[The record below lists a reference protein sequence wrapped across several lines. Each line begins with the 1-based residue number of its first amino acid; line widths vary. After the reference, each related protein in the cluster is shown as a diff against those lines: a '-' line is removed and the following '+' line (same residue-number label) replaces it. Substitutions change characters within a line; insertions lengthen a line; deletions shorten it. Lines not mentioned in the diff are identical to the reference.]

1 VETEYC
7 INPRPQA
14 TTLYDFS
21 TLYMAINQLANLP
34 RQLHSMMSE
43 YNTQIQTLEAQINT
57 LEGQLSALRKQV
69 AQVRHDA
76 GVSVPEHDMSDAPS
90 ISSHSTAADE
100 YLARA
105 LDGGFPD
112 DWRSDVLTALSQP
125 LEEAPNKWPLSQEE
139 YKRYGRQLIMPEIGL
154 QGQLKL
160 KAARV
165 LIVGAGGL
173 GCPAA
178 AYLGGAGVGTIGL
191 VDGDTVEESN
201 LHRQILHSTKTVGLE
216 KVESAMQ
223 FVKAYVKVL
232 STISYSTFV
241 QS

>member
-1 VETEYC
+1 MTDHY
-7 INPRPQA
+7 A
-14 TTLYDFS
+14 
-21 TLYMAINQLANLP
+21 
-34 RQLHSMMSE
+34 
-43 YNTQIQTLEAQINT
+43 QIQSLETQINT
-57 LEGQLSALRKQV
+57 LENQLSALRNQL
-69 AQVRHDA
+69 AQTRKDA
-76 GVSVPEHDMSDAPS
+76 GSSEHEMSDAPS

-105 LDGGFPD
+105 LEGGFPD
-112 DWRSDVLTALSQP
+112 DWRSDVLSALSQP

-165 LIVGAGGL
+165 LVVGAGGL

-191 VDGDTVEESN
+191 VDGDIVEVSN
-201 LHRQILHSTKTVGLE
+201 LHRQILHSTKTVGME
-216 KVESAMQ
+216 KVESVMQ
-223 FVKAYVKVL
+223 YIKAYVNALNIMSFYTLCAVMT
-232 STISYSTFV
+232 SADAYIQTQPSRES
-241 QS
+241 